1 MTGETRA
8 GRRRSS
14 KEKGLKAAVAPR
26 EAVMR
31 LLRAPLF
38 ARFCVAGSEA
48 GGQRRLAAVRTQ
60 WADVCAA
67 DST

>member
-1 MTGETRA
+1 
-8 GRRRSS
+8 
-14 KEKGLKAAVAPR
+14 
-26 EAVMR
+26 MR